1 MELMVGGTR
10 ARAGRRPTLSAVTAG
25 TRAVV
30 TGEGGSSLQGGGD
43 LRAVHKPSVR
53 ECSARV

>member
-10 ARAGRRPTLSAVTAG
+10 AREGRRPTLSAVTVG

-30 TGEGGSSLQGGGD
+30 TGEGALCKAEGT
-43 LRAVHKPSVR
+43 
-53 ECSARV
+53 